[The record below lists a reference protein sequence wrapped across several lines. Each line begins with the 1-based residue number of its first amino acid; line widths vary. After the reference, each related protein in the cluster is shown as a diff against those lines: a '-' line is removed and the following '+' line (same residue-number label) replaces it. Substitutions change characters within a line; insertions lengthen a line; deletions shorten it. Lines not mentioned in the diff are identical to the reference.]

1 MAPVLDLDNARLVL
15 SSSGTCCYRLR
26 LKCVP
31 TCYSS
36 TTAWS
41 EQTRVIGPSLLS
53 ALFPMRFTTLAT
65 NKRFATIIT
74 TVLD

>member
-41 EQTRVIGPSLLS
+41 EQTRVIGT
-53 ALFPMRFTTLAT
+53 FIKYIMTIEMRY
-65 NKRFATIIT
+65 
-74 TVLD
+74 